1 MSCPFDANS
10 KANAKKGMTCP
21 FDAGTANGNKNA
33 NDNATTTAATR
44 KGMTCPFDA
53 AAAKANASVGD
64 GMMTPEEIELEEIN
78 KMKNIWK
85 LTAIVGILVGSAI
98 ICMGKVVVDLLK
110 SDNDEYDEL

>member
-1 MSCPFDANS
+1 
-10 KANAKKGMTCP
+10 MTCP

-33 NDNATTTAATR
+33 NDNTTTTAATR
-44 KGMTCPFDA
+44 KDMTCPFDA

-85 LTAIVGILVGSAI
+85 LTAIVVILVGSAI

>member
-1 MSCPFDANS
+1 MSCPFDVNS
-10 KANAKKGMTCP
+10 KANAK
-21 FDAGTANGNKNA
+21 
-33 NDNATTTAATR
+33 

-53 AAAKANASVGD
+53 AAAKANASVGG